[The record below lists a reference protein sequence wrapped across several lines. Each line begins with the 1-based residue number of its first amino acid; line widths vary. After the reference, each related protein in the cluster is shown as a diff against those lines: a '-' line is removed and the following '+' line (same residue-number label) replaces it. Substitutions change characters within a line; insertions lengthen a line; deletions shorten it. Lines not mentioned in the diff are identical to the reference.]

1 MIGDALELR
10 DVKSV
15 LVSLIHGLRVVVL
28 QRSAYVA
35 LPAYEASTVAT
46 SRAEDVH
53 VILQAYGTETLC
65 NQELAA
71 RGLQRSKCIAVAQ
84 RKQE

>member
-46 SRAEDVH
+46 SRAEYVH

>member
-1 MIGDALELR
+1 MISDALELR

-15 LVSLIHGLRVVVL
+15 LVSLIYGLRIVVL
-28 QRSAYVA
+28 QRSGYVA

-46 SRAEDVH
+46 SRAEDIH
-53 VILQAYGTETLC
+53 VLLQAYGTETLC
-65 NQELAA
+65 NQELAG
-71 RGLQRSKCIAVAQ
+71 RRLQRSKCIAVAQ